1 MQQWFV
7 QVAVGALLQHG
18 GAFAP
23 VLCVMQGGAWLFGV
37 GVMACATAMG
47 TVMTRSAA
55 NRRVAVAI
63 LRVVF
68 CIYLPQYPTNNITVL
83 YKRLCTK
90 KEISPSTPSLC
101 SRAV

>member
-1 MQQWFV
+1 MQQLSV

-18 GAFAP
+18 GAFVP

-37 GVMACATAMG
+37 GVVACAAAMG
-47 TVMTRSAA
+47 TVMIRSAA

-68 CIYLPQYPTNNITVL
+68 CIYLPQYPTKNITVL

-90 KEISPSTPSLC
+90 KEIPPCTPSF
-101 SRAV
+101 SF